1 MKGLS
6 DETNEVFEPVSNLVC
21 IKEFILIGGTALA
34 LQTGHR
40 LSEDLDFCKWPL
52 PGKSDIN
59 WPQILNELSSIFRSV
74 KPDILGFDQ
83 VNFYADK
90 IKLSFYSN
98 QLNMSPILDP
108 IVFMNN
114 IQIPDIETIG
124 AMKLE
129 VMLRRSKFRD
139 YYDLYSVLM
148 EGISLKKM
156 VKRATQYSNF
166 ILKTKD
172 ILNFISDGNN
182 FRKEKEFEL
191 LKPKYYVSEKDIEKF
206 VRSIIRKEFSL

>member
-83 VNFYADK
+83 VNFYTDK
-90 IKLSFYSN
+90 IRLSFYSN
-98 QLNMSPILDP
+98 QLNMSPILNP